1 MVIRRGYHKISG
13 KGNSLATIPVKLR
26 FISCAREA
34 PNDSHPKSKPTGAT
48 LRDEASKS
56 EEVRNTRRGR
66 IHGMA
71 RNREDPRE
79 GRRAHLS
86 GGSTGEAV
94 AGTKR
99 EHPTRWRAQ
108 DTPLTPPF
116 AGRTKERREE
126 RR

>member
-56 EEVRNTRRGR
+56 EDVRNTRSQ
-66 IHGMA
+66 
-71 RNREDPRE
+71 
-79 GRRAHLS
+79 S
-86 GGSTGEAV
+86 GGSTGGAESSPQRRINRRGGGGDEA
-94 AGTKR
+94 
-99 EHPTRWRAQ
+99 
-108 DTPLTPPF
+108 
-116 AGRTKERREE
+116 
-126 RR
+126 